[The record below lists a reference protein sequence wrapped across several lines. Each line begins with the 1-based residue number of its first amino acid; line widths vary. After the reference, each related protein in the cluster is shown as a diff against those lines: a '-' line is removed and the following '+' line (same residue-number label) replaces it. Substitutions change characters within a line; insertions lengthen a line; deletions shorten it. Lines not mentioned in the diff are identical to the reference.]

1 MLLPYTG
8 LWADLIE
15 FPDGGNVI
23 VTSGSCTLIYGA
35 IDSNLLPI
43 NDKLY
48 AECQYA
54 NDYQTPEWESF
65 YVKSF
70 YILNNG

>member
-23 VTSGSCTLIYGA
+23 VTSGSCVFLENAARSEY
-35 IDSNLLPI
+35 NRFHR
-43 NDKLY
+43 
-48 AECQYA
+48 
-54 NDYQTPEWESF
+54 ES
-65 YVKSF
+65 SSS
-70 YILNNG
+70 